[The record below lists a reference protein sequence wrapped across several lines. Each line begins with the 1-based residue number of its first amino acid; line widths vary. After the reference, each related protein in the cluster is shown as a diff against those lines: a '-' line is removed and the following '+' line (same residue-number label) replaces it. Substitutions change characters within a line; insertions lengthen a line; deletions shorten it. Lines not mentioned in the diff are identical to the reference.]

1 MALSDLSRSDLQDI
15 VTLLDQA
22 LHNHTEWYRLLTRA
36 LVCQI
41 AGDQHD
47 LSPNAHKQCRFGQW
61 YYNTS
66 TPKSLEKNEA
76 FMAIGKEHQRM
87 HHLAAKLL
95 EASQTN
101 TFIPTYDYDN
111 FANSSERLQLEI
123 FALKHE
129 LEGLIYTRDPLTS
142 ALNRI
147 DMLPILREHKALL
160 KRNVY
165 KSSYLV
171 MMDLDHFSEVN
182 NTYGHAAGDKVLMTV
197 VHYVIKHLRPYD
209 KVFRY
214 GGEEFLLLVQDID
227 FKAAHEMIERLR
239 KGIQSLSIKID
250 HEKTIHVTACFGLS
264 PFNPNTS
271 IENSIE
277 LADKAVY
284 AAKSAGRNR
293 VKTVSDSH

>member
-22 LHNHTEWYRLLTRA
+22 LYNHTEWYRLLIRA
-36 LVCQI
+36 LVCRLTS
-41 AGDQHD
+41 DQHD

-66 TPKSLEKNEA
+66 ASKNLEKNEG
-76 FMAIGKEHQRM
+76 FMAIGKEHERM
-87 HHLAAKLL
+87 HHLATKLL
-95 EASQTN
+95 ETSQMN
-101 TFIPTYDYDN
+101 ISISTYDYDN
-111 FANSSERLQLEI
+111 FANSLERLQLEM

-129 LEGLIYTRDPLTS
+129 LEELIYSRDPLTG

-147 DMLPILREHKALL
+147 DMLPILREHQALL

-182 NTYGHAAGDKVLMTV
+182 NTYGHAAGDKVLMTIA
-197 VHYVIKHLRPYD
+197 HYVIKNLRPYD

-239 KGIQSLSIKID
+239 KGIQNLSIDVGHK
-250 HEKTIHVTACFGLS
+250 KTIHVTACFGLS

-271 IENSIE
+271 IEQSIE
-277 LADKAVY
+277 HADKAVY